1 LIRVYKK
8 NLKIPKG
15 SETVIRRKTDNTMAT
30 KKRTNHNLQNITQKT
45 KDRATRTPLKISGVA
60 KIIIQTVSTVIPS
73 IARLTGTC
81 IQVD

>member
-1 LIRVYKK
+1 MILILTWNGRTQYIINVYKK

-15 SETVIRRKTDNTMAT
+15 SEAVNRRKTDNTMAT

-60 KIIIQTVSTVIPS
+60 KPS
-73 IARLTGTC
+73 A
-81 IQVD
+81 